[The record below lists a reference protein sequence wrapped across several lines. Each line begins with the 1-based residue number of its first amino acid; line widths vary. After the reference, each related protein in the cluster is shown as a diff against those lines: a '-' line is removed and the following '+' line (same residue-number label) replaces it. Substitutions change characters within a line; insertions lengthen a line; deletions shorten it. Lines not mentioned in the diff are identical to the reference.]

1 MTDEGANALAL
12 PVAELQKRVQ
22 EHDKY
27 LEEFREKSRATERA
41 EGEAR
46 QELNAILWHLMETI
60 YYTDALIK
68 ELPLDRS
75 LYLEAAGR
83 LLLMHKYE
91 RSIIYLEPLARRFTE
106 QRAEILRQLAAVQ
119 IEVSKQYFEKEDDE
133 HAERLQELAEE
144 TLRESLAVENS
155 FQAHI
160 SLAELHIDKKER
172 LDEADDN
179 LLQGKTIFMEP
190 SDDSH
195 IPLHLGEMAM
205 KGEQDEVPL
214 SDYQ

>member
-12 PVAELQKRVQ
+12 PVAELQKRVK

-27 LEEFREKSRATERA
+27 LEEFTQKPRPTDRA
-41 EGEAR
+41 EEETL

-119 IEVSKQYFEKEDDE
+119 IEVSKQYFEKEYDE
-133 HAERLQELAEE
+133 LPEHLQELAEE
-144 TLRESLAVENS
+144 TLRESLAVRTA
-155 FQAHI
+155 FRRI
-160 SLAELHIDKKER
+160 SPWRNCSYTRK
-172 LDEADDN
+172 
-179 LLQGKTIFMEP
+179 
-190 SDDSH
+190 S
-195 IPLHLGEMAM
+195 
-205 KGEQDEVPL
+205 V
-214 SDYQ
+214 